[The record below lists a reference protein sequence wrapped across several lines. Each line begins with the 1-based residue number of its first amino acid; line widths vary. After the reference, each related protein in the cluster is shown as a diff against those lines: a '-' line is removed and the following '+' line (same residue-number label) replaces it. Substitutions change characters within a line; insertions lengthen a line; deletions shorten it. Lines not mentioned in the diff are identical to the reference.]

1 MSKKSSSLVGNKPAQ
16 QFYSLKFNFSSLKK
30 FITMDLHAKATIDD
44 LKPSFANLL
53 QTNLFAKKLSYF
65 YGEQLLETGKTM
77 QELIDEKK
85 IIFPGNN
92 EPSQLDVRI
101 EEEGA

>member
-1 MSKKSSSLVGNKPAQ
+1 MSKKSSSIVGNKPAQ
-16 QFYSLKFNFSSLKK
+16 TFYSLKFNFGSLKK

-44 LKPSFANLL
+44 LKPSFSNLL
-53 QTNLFAKKLSYF
+53 QTNLFAKKLLYF

-85 IIFPGNN
+85 ILFSSPT